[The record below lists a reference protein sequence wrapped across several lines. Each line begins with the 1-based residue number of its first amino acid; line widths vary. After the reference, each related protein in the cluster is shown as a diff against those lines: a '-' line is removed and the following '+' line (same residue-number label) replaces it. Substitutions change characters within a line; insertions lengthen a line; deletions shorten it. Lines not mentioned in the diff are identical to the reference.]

1 MKMLLSSRS
10 VIQTCV
16 IVKCSTCLHVIFRQN
31 LGRNLK
37 AKFEFHMYT
46 VHLYFS
52 VITFPL
58 CCDKKIVSCS
68 FATVVAFVTIAV
80 TVAVC
85 FTVVPY
91 TCFVSQC
98 HTVHCNSLRL
108 RARLVQYGPC
118 SFALSGPGMWNTIT
132 VTRVVLLAFCRGLK
146 AEEFSRS
153 YSKLSFACWWVSIS
167 GGCIQLPLMFCYIV
181 ISHGHMWGG
190 WWWPHGSVAVSS
202 GKSGPKD
209 QVALHY
215 YYTSPSH
222 WCTTQEVLKL

>member
-1 MKMLLSSRS
+1 MGKQIMKMLLSSRS

-85 FTVVPY
+85 FTVVPVAFSAL
-91 TCFVSQC
+91 TLLVGRQEGHPACKR
-98 HTVHCNSLRL
+98 TVGCWCGCLSGARCRL
-108 RARLVQYGPC
+108 AYGPANATATHC
-118 SFALSGPGMWNTIT
+118 
-132 VTRVVLLAFCRGLK
+132 LLL
-146 AEEFSRS
+146 
-153 YSKLSFACWWVSIS
+153 
-167 GGCIQLPLMFCYIV
+167 Q
-181 ISHGHMWGG
+181 
-190 WWWPHGSVAVSS
+190 
-202 GKSGPKD
+202 
-209 QVALHY
+209 
-215 YYTSPSH
+215 
-222 WCTTQEVLKL
+222 